1 MFQLFFF
8 GFFIDFHHIWEM
20 ECCKLCEI
28 ESHFERGKGNGR
40 VTVRVRVTVKE
51 GWWKSFWGSVR
62 VTFLEGG
69 WWESLWRWESLWER
83 EGESHF
89 ERGRV
94 RVTLREGEPLW
105 EEESERE
112 RERESESH
120 FEGGRVRVRGHD
132 MLENQ
137 QWLLFWHKYMFQE
150 RSHTLTS
157 HNWTATWHTD
167 TNTSLD
173 HTHIMAKK
181 CNT

>member
-120 FEGGRVRVRGHD
+120 FEGGRVRVRD
-132 MLENQ
+132 MTCWKISNG
-137 QWLLFWHKYMFQE
+137 FFFG
-150 RSHTLTS
+150 
-157 HNWTATWHTD
+157 
-167 TNTSLD
+167 TNTCFRRDLTLW
-173 HTHIMAKK
+173 HLTTEQQHGTQTPTHL
-181 CNT
+181 

>member
-28 ESHFERGKGNGR
+28 ESHFERGEGEWESHCEGESHCERGMVKVILRVGEGHFFRGR
-40 VTVRVRVTVKE
+40 VMRVTLKV
-51 GWWKSFWGSVR
+51 GITLR
-62 VTFLEGG
+62 EGG
-69 WWESLWRWESLWER
+69 WESLWER
-83 EGESHF
+83 EGESHS
-89 ERGRV
+89 ERGRA
-94 RVTLREGEPLW
+94 TLRGREWEREGEREWEPLW
-105 EEESERE
+105 GGESESER
-112 RERESESH
+112 
-120 FEGGRVRVRGHD
+120 HD